1 MTTRLLKGESK
12 LTRQVDEGDFALPD
26 SKTMERL
33 NELATAKLS
42 EIVRRSTAQ
51 ERGWRGYDKLEVAAA
66 RELLSDE
73 ASAVSG
79 IER

>member
-1 MTTRLLKGESK
+1 MGKPSNDDGFS
-12 LTRQVDEGDFALPD
+12 LPD
-26 SKTMERL
+26 TATIERL

-51 ERGWRGYDKLEVAAA
+51 ERGWRGYDELEITAA
-66 RELLSDE
+66 RDLLSED